1 MSDLFELNA
10 EVRTDMGKG
19 ASRRLR
25 RTNLVPAIIYGIG
38 KEPTAI
44 TLKSNELNKK
54 LESETFYSQ
63 VLTMHIGKKKEDVIL
78 RDLQRHP
85 FKPVILHADFL
96 RIDDKK
102 SIQVHLPLHIING
115 DIAPGVKLEGG
126 VINRVMMEV
135 EISCLPKD
143 LPEFIQVDVAELKL
157 GESIHLT
164 ELVIPEGVEIVALA
178 HDADHDTA
186 VLSIHKPKEIVEE
199 EPTVDEAEAGDDAA
213 TDEAAS
219 DDEASED

>member
-10 EVRTDMGKG
+10 EIRTDMGKG

-25 RTNLVPAIIYGIG
+25 RTNLVPAIVYGVG

-44 TLKSNELNKK
+44 TLKANELTKK
-54 LESETFYSQ
+54 LESEAFYSQ
-63 VLTMHIGKKKEDVIL
+63 VLSLQIGKKKENVIL

-85 FKPVILHADFL
+85 FKAVILHADFL

-102 SIQVHLPLHIING
+102 AIQVHLPLHIIN
-115 DIAPGVKLEGG
+115 DEIAHGVKMEGG
-126 VINRVMMEV
+126 VINRVLMEV

-143 LPEFIQVDVAELKL
+143 LPEFIEVDVAELKL

-178 HDADHDTA
+178 HGADHDTA
-186 VLSIHKPKEIVEE
+186 VVSIHKPKEVTED
-199 EPTVDEAEAGDDAA
+199 EPVVDAA
-213 TDEAAS
+213 AADAGAEDAAS
-219 DDEASED
+219 DGDASE